1 MRGEEAGEARRVECF
16 FSQYHNS
23 TLANST
29 LATQRSPAALGADDP
44 FFFLPFA
51 FRGLVD
57 FGADVFG
64 GAASFAPSLAGRRS
78 SVGGST
84 RFAAEDFAVTS
95 SSSPHASDS

>member
-16 FSQYHNS
+16 FRIHNS

-51 FRGLVD
+51 CAC
-57 FGADVFG
+57 FGASPG
-64 GAASFAPSLAGRRS
+64 GLRWAWGFS
-78 SVGGST
+78 S
-84 RFAAEDFAVTS
+84 
-95 SSSPHASDS
+95 